1 MEILLSEVQN
11 ITVATLAGDI
21 DGRTA
26 PEAQAQIGPKITEGV
41 RLLLDLTA
49 VPYMSSAGLRM
60 LLLVYRQTSAKKG
73 CVVLVGLNDDIA
85 DTMEATGFLE
95 HFKTFATA
103 EEGIAELANCN
114 S

>member
-1 MEILLSEVQN
+1 MEILLTEEQN

-26 PEAQAQIGPKITEGV
+26 PEAQAKIGPKITEGV
-41 RLLLDLTA
+41 RLMLDLSG

-60 LLLVYRQTSAKKG
+60 LLLVYRQIAAKKG
-73 CVVLVGLNDDIA
+73 CVVLVGLNDEIS

-103 EEGIAELANCN
+103 EEGMAELENCN